1 MVPTHTRWLLIALTL
16 ALIAPAAHAQFA
28 VIDVANLAQLIQ
40 QFQTL
45 QQQVQTAQQQLSQA
59 QSEYAAITGGR
70 GMQQLLNAEPRNYLP
85 ADWAQLQSLTQG
97 VGGTYAGLAA
107 SVQSLVTASA
117 VLTPQQVAAL
127 SPQEQAQLQAARN
140 AAALLQATSQQAL
153 STTSARFSS
162 LQQLINTLG
171 GATDQKASLDLQ
183 ARVAAEQ
190 AMLANEHTKIDVLQ
204 QALQAQA
211 VARQQQIQ
219 ERAVADVGSFRQLP
233 KMGL

>member
-1 MVPTHTRWLLIALTL
+1 MFRIPAPWSLIALAL
-16 ALIAPAAHAQFA
+16 ALVAPAARAQFA

-45 QQQVQTAQQQLSQA
+45 QQEVQTAQQQLSQA
-59 QSEYAAITGGR
+59 QSEYAAITGSR

-85 ADWAQLQSLTQG
+85 ADWATLQSLTQG
-97 VGGTYAGLAA
+97 VGGTYAALSAT
-107 SVQSLVTASA
+107 VQSLVATSA

-127 SPQEQAQLQAARN
+127 SPAEQTQLQAARN

-153 STTSARFSS
+153 ATTSSRFNS
-162 LQQLINTLG
+162 LQQLINALG
-171 GATDQKASLDLQ
+171 GASDQKASLDLQ

-190 AMLANEHTKIDVLQ
+190 AMLANEHTKLQ
-204 QALQAQA
+204 VIQQSLQAEQT
-211 VARQQQIQ
+211 ARQQQLTEQAIS
-219 ERAVADVGSFRQLP
+219 DVGSFRQLP